1 VPAIRVDVAPGVHR
15 LGDELVNFYLVED
28 GDRLTLVDAGL
39 PAHRERLEQHLR
51 VLGRALTD
59 IDAVVLTHA
68 HFDHVGVADGV
79 RRDAGARV
87 LVSEGDAEQ
96 ARTGRQH
103 KRDGSLLPYLR
114 HPAAWRLFAAIARG
128 GGGRPQKIDEVATFA
143 SEPAE
148 LDVPG
153 RLRVVPTPGHS
164 PGHVSFHLPDRG
176 VVIAGDALC
185 SYNPLTGA
193 RGPQLLPRA
202 FAASATQAVA
212 SLDALEALDAQIV
225 LFGHGDP
232 WTGGVGAAVAKAR
245 ERGMT

>member
-1 VPAIRVDVAPGVHR
+1 MSAIRVDVAPGVHR

-28 GDRLTLVDAGL
+28 GDRLTLVDAGI
-39 PAHRERLEQHLR
+39 PAHRARLERHLR
-51 VLGRALTD
+51 SIGRALTD

-68 HFDHVGVADGV
+68 HVDHVGIADGV

-96 ARTGRQH
+96 ARTGKPH
-103 KRDGSLLPYLR
+103 KRDASLLPYLR
-114 HPAAWRLFAAIARG
+114 HPAAWRLFAGLARG
-128 GGGRPQKIDEVATFA
+128 GAARPPRIDEIATFA

-153 RLRVVPTPGHS
+153 RPRVVPTPGHS
-164 PGHVSFHLPDRG
+164 PGHVCLHLADRG
-176 VVIAGDALC
+176 VLIAGDALC

-193 RGPQLLPRA
+193 RGPQLMPRG
-202 FAASATQAVA
+202 FAASAAQALS
-212 SLDALEALDAQIV
+212 SLDALEGLDAQVV

-232 WTGGVGAAVAKAR
+232 WTEGIASAVARAR
-245 ERGMT
+245 ETGIT